1 MDKET
6 IIERIQELKKTK
18 NAVILAHLYQNDEIQ
33 ELADFTGDSLELSR
47 KAAATDADVI
57 VFCGVRFMAETAKI
71 LSPNKKVLLVA
82 MNAGCPLADM
92 ITPKDVLEMKKK
104 YPQAAVVTYVNSS
117 AEVKAISDYCC
128 TSSNAI
134 GLVRNI
140 PEKEV
145 IFIPDMN
152 LGSYVKKNVPEKII
166 HLNEGYCPIHHQINE
181 QDVLEIRG
189 KHPNAPVYVHPE
201 CKPEVSAQADF
212 VGSTAA
218 ILKKVLQSVAKEVII
233 GTDKGIF
240 YRLKK
245 ENPDKNFIPLSPGLY
260 CNDMKMTRL
269 EDVHEVLKS
278 MKNEINLN
286 ANIIK
291 SAGMALNRMLKYS

>member
-1 MDKET
+1 M
-6 IIERIQELKKTK
+6 
-18 NAVILAHLYQNDEIQ
+18 
-33 ELADFTGDSLELSR
+33 SR

-92 ITPKDVLEMKKK
+92 ITPKDVLEMKNK

-152 LGSYVKKNVPEKII
+152 LGSYVKKNVPEKTI

-245 ENPDKNFIPLSPGLY
+245 ENPDKNFILLSPGLY

>member
-6 IIERIQELKKTK
+6 IIERIQELKKSK

-92 ITPKDVLEMKKK
+92 ITPKDVLEMKNK

-152 LGSYVKKNVPEKII
+152 LGSYVKKNVPEKTI

-245 ENPDKNFIPLSPGLY
+245 ENPDKNFILLSPGLY